1 MLAGMKYCG
10 KDQWIMPD
18 SFNLLKTKLNLLY
31 ISNQSIP
38 RSKHF
43 STRL

>member
-1 MLAGMKYCG
+1 MYVL
-10 KDQWIMPD
+10 II
-18 SFNLLKTKLNLLY
+18 FEEVNLLKTVGRRLY
-31 ISNQSIP
+31 LKIQSVP

>member
-18 SFNLLKTKLNLLY
+18 SFNLLKTKL
-31 ISNQSIP
+31 
-38 RSKHF
+38 
-43 STRL
+43 